1 MVPFVTEPGADIS
14 TRASFVFDKDQAGLD
29 ASYDKMHAAYINI
42 FNRCGID
49 AKCVEADS
57 GAIGGSNSAEFMV
70 RSEVGEDEIVFCSG
84 CDYAANMEKAVA
96 VVAEPSTEEM
106 KELLIEKILVYSNN
120 VLEIYWKAD
129 FIKYFSDTSRII
141 GKETGKNE

>member
-1 MVPFVTEPGADIS
+1 MIYYKIEMHHNEKTFESLSRMHSLVTNRDKKFCDAD
-14 TRASFVFDKDQAGLD
+14 TL
-29 ASYDKMHAAYINI
+29 
-42 FNRCGID
+42 
-49 AKCVEADS
+49 
-57 GAIGGSNSAEFMV
+57 
-70 RSEVGEDEIVFCSG
+70 
-84 CDYAANMEKAVA
+84 
-96 VVAEPSTEEM
+96 TEEM

>member
-1 MVPFVTEPGADIS
+1 MTKKEQSVSENKSADVVELLIKK
-14 TRASFVFDKDQAGLD
+14 FCD
-29 ASYDKMHAAYINI
+29 ADTL
-42 FNRCGID
+42 
-49 AKCVEADS
+49 
-57 GAIGGSNSAEFMV
+57 
-70 RSEVGEDEIVFCSG
+70 
-84 CDYAANMEKAVA
+84 
-96 VVAEPSTEEM
+96 TEEM

>member
-1 MVPFVTEPGADIS
+1 MEKKEQSVSES
-14 TRASFVFDKDQAGLD
+14 K
-29 ASYDKMHAAYINI
+29 
-42 FNRCGID
+42 
-49 AKCVEADS
+49 EADVVELL
-57 GAIGGSNSAEFMV
+57 IKK
-70 RSEVGEDEIVFCSG
+70 FC
-84 CDYAANMEKAVA
+84 DADTL
-96 VVAEPSTEEM
+96 TEEM

>member
-1 MVPFVTEPGADIS
+1 MV
-14 TRASFVFDKDQAGLD
+14 K
-29 ASYDKMHAAYINI
+29 
-42 FNRCGID
+42 
-49 AKCVEADS
+49 
-57 GAIGGSNSAEFMV
+57 
-70 RSEVGEDEIVFCSG
+70 SEVGEDEIVFCSG
-84 CDYAANMEKAVA
+84 CDYAANIEKATSVNHKA
-96 VVAEPSTEEM
+96 STEEM